1 MDAYSGGSCQMK
13 LIEKITIEP
22 WSLNNTEFV
31 KGNPMVL
38 YLYED
43 ALRFEINAV
52 YDYLDPKTGIRDKK
66 VVYCKQTMDI
76 AYIQEVRMEYLED
89 EKEFNYAIS
98 VVSTSDVVMY
108 FKDKNKATE
117 LYNTLNKWRFQI

>member
-1 MDAYSGGSCQMK
+1 MK